1 MSTVSHSPMTP
12 LRFLERSAEV
22 YPDKVAIVHG
32 DRRTTYR
39 DFAGEATRL
48 ARALQASG
56 IEAGDRVAYL
66 CPNIPELLIAHFAVP
81 LAGAV
86 LVAINTRLASEEVRY
101 ICDHSGA
108 KLLVVDSEL
117 RSIVAPVQDELETVR
132 EIVTITDPALE
143 GEVAEAPDGPRYPDL
158 LERGSDEPLAW
169 TVEDELAAITIN
181 YTSGT
186 TGKPKGVTYTH
197 RGAYLN
203 SLGEVLHSEH
213 RSDSVYLWTLPMFHC
228 NGWCTA
234 WGVTA
239 IGGRH
244 VCLRAVRGDRI
255 WELLEQEK
263 VTHLNGAPT
272 VLTIMASAEEAHR
285 LERPLVVTTAGAP
298 PSPTTIAR
306 CERLNARVV
315 HVYGLTETYGPYSVC
330 QWQEGWEDLD
340 VEERAALLSR
350 QGLGMIQAERLRVVD
365 QEMNDVPADGDTM
378 GEIVMRG
385 NNVMKGYFEDEEAT
399 AEAFRGGWFHSGD
412 LGVMQPDGYV
422 QLRDRA
428 KDVVVSG
435 GENISTVEIEQ
446 ALLTHEAVLDAAV
459 IGVPDEK
466 WGERPK
472 AFVVLKP
479 GEEAGEQELIDHVR
493 SKIARYKAPKAVAFL
508 DELPKT
514 STGKVPKFELR
525 EREWAGQDPGS
536 RGGRRTAAEGGGR
549 AGLDGGSLVALPPR
563 LRFVERAQLE
573 HQRSAARARRRR
585 GGRPSSGR
593 QASCRLPRLRR
604 HAEPDRRPP
613 RGRGDLR
620 EHAQRR
626 APAGIAMH
634 RLRGQRSRS
643 RGRPAADGRGRP
655 GRRGEPRLRHLE
667 PRSRHSR
674 TGRGRGLS
682 GSHP

>member
-1 MSTVSHSPMTP
+1 MSAVSHAPVTP

-22 YPDKVAIVHG
+22 FPDKVAIVHG
-32 DRRTTYR
+32 DRRSTYR
-39 DFAGEATRL
+39 EFAGEATRL

-86 LVAINTRLASEEVRY
+86 LVAINSRLAGQEVRY
-101 ICDHSGA
+101 ICEHSGA
-108 KLLVVDSEL
+108 KMLIVDSEL
-117 RSIVAPVQDELETVR
+117 RSIVAPVQDELEAVR
-132 EIVTITDPALE
+132 EIVTVTDP
-143 GEVAEAPDGPRYPDL
+143 VAEEAVADAPDGPSYEDL
-158 LERGSDEPLAW
+158 LERGSDESLAW
-169 TVEDELAAITIN
+169 AVEDELATITIN

-186 TGKPKGVTYTH
+186 TGKPKGVMYTH

-203 SLGEVLHSEH
+203 SLGEVIHSEH
-213 RSDSVYLWTLPMFHC
+213 RPDSVYLWTLPMFHC

-234 WGVTA
+234 WAVTA

-255 WELLEQEK
+255 WQLLEQEE

-272 VLTIMASAEEAHR
+272 VLTTLAGAEEAHP
-285 LERPLVVTTAGAP
+285 LKRPLLVTTAGAP
-298 PSPTTIAR
+298 PNPTTIAQ
-306 CERLNARVV
+306 CEGLNARVV

-330 QWQEGWEDLD
+330 QWQEGWEDLE
-340 VEERAALLSR
+340 VNERAALLAR
-350 QGLGMIQAERLRVVD
+350 QGLGMIQADRLRVVD
-365 QEMNDVPADGDTM
+365 EDMNDVPADGETM

-385 NNVMKGYFEDEEAT
+385 NNVMKGYFEDREAT
-399 AEAFRGGWFHSGD
+399 EEAFRGGWFHSGD

-479 GEEAGEQELIDHVR
+479 GAHADEQELIDHVR
-493 SKIARYKAPKAVAFL
+493 SAIARYKAPKAVAFL

-525 EREWAGQDPGS
+525 EREWAGQDS
-536 RGGRRTAAEGGGR
+536 R
-549 AGLDGGSLVALPPR
+549 
-563 LRFVERAQLE
+563 
-573 HQRSAARARRRR
+573 
-585 GGRPSSGR
+585 
-593 QASCRLPRLRR
+593 
-604 HAEPDRRPP
+604 
-613 RGRGDLR
+613 
-620 EHAQRR
+620 
-626 APAGIAMH
+626 IK
-634 RLRGQRSRS
+634 
-643 RGRPAADGRGRP
+643 
-655 GRRGEPRLRHLE
+655 
-667 PRSRHSR
+667 
-674 TGRGRGLS
+674 
-682 GSHP
+682 

>member
-1 MSTVSHSPMTP
+1 M
-12 LRFLERSAEV
+12 
-22 YPDKVAIVHG
+22 
-32 DRRTTYR
+32 
-39 DFAGEATRL
+39 
-48 ARALQASG
+48 
-56 IEAGDRVAYL
+56 
-66 CPNIPELLIAHFAVP
+66 
-81 LAGAV
+81 
-86 LVAINTRLASEEVRY
+86 
-101 ICDHSGA
+101 
-108 KLLVVDSEL
+108 
-117 RSIVAPVQDELETVR
+117 
-132 EIVTITDPALE
+132 
-143 GEVAEAPDGPRYPDL
+143 
-158 LERGSDEPLAW
+158 
-169 TVEDELAAITIN
+169 
-181 YTSGT
+181 
-186 TGKPKGVTYTH
+186 
-197 RGAYLN
+197 N

-213 RSDSVYLWTLPMFHC
+213 RPDSVYLWTLPMFHC

-255 WELLEQEK
+255 WELMRAGEGHAPQRRP
-263 VTHLNGAPT
+263 NG
-272 VLTIMASAEEAHR
+272 LTIMASAEEAHR

-365 QEMNDVPADGDTM
+365 EEMNDVPADGETM

-459 IGVPDEK
+459 IGVPDVK

-479 GEEAGEQELIDHVR
+479 GEEASEKELIDHVR

-525 EREWAGQDPGS
+525 EREWAGQES
-536 RGGRRTAAEGGGR
+536 RIKG
-549 AGLDGGSLVALPPR
+549 
-563 LRFVERAQLE
+563 
-573 HQRSAARARRRR
+573 
-585 GGRPSSGR
+585 
-593 QASCRLPRLRR
+593 
-604 HAEPDRRPP
+604 
-613 RGRGDLR
+613 
-620 EHAQRR
+620 
-626 APAGIAMH
+626 
-634 RLRGQRSRS
+634 
-643 RGRPAADGRGRP
+643 
-655 GRRGEPRLRHLE
+655 
-667 PRSRHSR
+667 
-674 TGRGRGLS
+674 
-682 GSHP
+682 